1 MGKISPLF
9 DDRHRGKRGVLQR
22 IAPCKRVDYNAGS
35 HAVYGRLCRSLR
47 IRPGY
52 FLTLPPPRSLRAHA
66 ALYCPHGKS
75 GRCRPRD
82 GRTPPALISARR
94 PPMPPIIPPFLFLPA
109 GKPYKR
115 VDLNLQYPAGWEEA
129 KEIKNLNR
137 DLLPLR
143 RAITSAQPLSK
154 RRKAVPYT
162 ISQERTIFPSHSLI
176 IPRER

>member
-9 DDRHRGKRGVLQR
+9 DDRHRGKTRCFTTHRTMQTSGLQR
-22 IAPCKRVDYNAGS
+22 RFSCGLWKIMKPTHTAG
-35 HAVYGRLCRSLR
+35 
-47 IRPGY
+47 I

-82 GRTPPALISARR
+82 GRTFRR
-94 PPMPPIIPPFLFLPA
+94 LFQPGVRLCLQLSRHSFSFRLESQ
-109 GKPYKR
+109 YKR